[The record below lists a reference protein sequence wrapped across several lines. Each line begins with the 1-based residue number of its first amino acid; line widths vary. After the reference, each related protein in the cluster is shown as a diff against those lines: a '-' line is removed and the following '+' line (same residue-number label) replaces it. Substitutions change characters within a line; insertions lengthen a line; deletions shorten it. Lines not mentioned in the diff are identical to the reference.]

1 MRDTAIVVVVI
12 VVALSFFLLF
22 VFLFVFVFVL
32 VLVLVFVLHS
42 AYTFV
47 FRIRMQ
53 ARALLHHL
61 HLSCFSSPPL
71 LFIPFSS
78 LLLALLEFIILLFYA
93 SFFHSFFGWHGVRP
107 ERKKRNLASLRSSDV
122 GAPPLAP
129 QFQCC
134 ASGGGVYRCE
144 KNATFASIK

>member
-22 VFLFVFVFVL
+22 VFLFVFVFVFVL

-93 SFFHSFFGWHGVRP
+93 SFFHSFFGWHGVGTKP
-107 ERKKRNLASLRSSDV
+107 
-122 GAPPLAP
+122 
-129 QFQCC
+129 
-134 ASGGGVYRCE
+134 
-144 KNATFASIK
+144 